1 MRILPDSRFERRR
14 RDQNAR
20 KLWGPESSARSGSW
34 TRSRQSFASPACAR
48 PPERLTQP
56 ATRGSSQVVAQV
68 AADFANKSAK
78 CWSEWQDLNLRP
90 PRTERGALPLA
101 SRRQWGFGTAPSI
114 GCRGH
119 STETS
124 IPLPMCPVRCVTY
137 VSERSQ
143 ILDGSRQTPLACS
156 GQTFRPVLF
165 TTRSFCLL
173 RNRASSTFWTAT
185 SSTGA

>member
-20 KLWGPESSARSGSW
+20 KLWGPESSGRSGSW

-56 ATRGSSQVVAQV
+56 ATRDSSQVVAQV
-68 AADFANKSAK
+68 AADFANKSAV
-78 CWSEWQDLNLRP
+78 RP
-90 PRTERGALPLA
+90 ETWVTHRTERGALPLA

-119 STETS
+119 STEAN

-137 VSERSQ
+137 VSGRSQ